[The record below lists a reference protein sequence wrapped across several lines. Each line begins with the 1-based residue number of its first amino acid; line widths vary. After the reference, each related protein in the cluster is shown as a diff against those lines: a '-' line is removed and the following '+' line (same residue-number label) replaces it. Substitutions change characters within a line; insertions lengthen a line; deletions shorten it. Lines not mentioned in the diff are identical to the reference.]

1 MTTLYHKLGLMSR
14 GLKIGIVISVLIIL
28 GAIFILIKAKKDEAE
43 LPIAKTYSVTVSTFK
58 VEKQQV
64 SLTLPYLAQTQ
75 NDMDVNLASKI
86 AARVEYV
93 KNSGSFVKKG
103 EVIARLDATSIEA
116 NKKSIE
122 AQLDAAKTALKN
134 LEATHKRTLE
144 LLAVKGAS
152 IEQSE
157 MEESKIAELQAKI
170 ESLTQNLND
179 VVNTLSYAI
188 IKSPVDGQISKNI
201 VNIGNM
207 IMPGQPVA
215 TLSAGSNFYL
225 TLYVP
230 FNLKIYN
237 VIVDNKSYP
246 AIPLNTT
253 MNGLS
258 TYRVN
263 VDPHGMTTGE
273 RVEVNVEVFNGIG
286 IKIPFDG
293 ILNRDNKSYV
303 FVKENDKAIPAEVNI
318 IQTGEDGAVI
328 SNNKIAGKEI
338 VTAKQDILLT
348 LLSGASIKT
357 EEK

>member
-1 MTTLYHKLGLMSR
+1 MKNIFTEFSKLSKGS
-14 GLKIGIVISVLIIL
+14 KIGIGISVLIFFGL
-28 GAIFILIKAKKDEAE
+28 IFLLIKSNKEEAN
-43 LPIAKTYSVTVSTFK
+43 LPSAKTYSVTVSTVK
-58 VEKQQV
+58 IEKGIV

-86 AARVEYV
+86 AARVDYV

-103 EVIARLDATSIEA
+103 QIIARLDATTIQANKASIE
-116 NKKSIE
+116 S
-122 AQLDAAKTALKN
+122 QLSAAKTALKN

-157 MEESKIAELQAKI
+157 TEESKIAELESKV
-170 ESLTQNLND
+170 ESLTQSLND
-179 VVNTLSYAI
+179 VENTLTYAI
-188 IKSPVDGQISKNI
+188 IKAPVDGMISKNT
-201 VNIGNM
+201 VNVGDM

-215 TLSAGSNFYL
+215 TISASSDYYL
-225 TLYVP
+225 ILYVP
-230 FNLKIYN
+230 SNLKVYS
-237 VIVDNKSYP
+237 VFVQNKNYP
-246 AIPLNTT
+246 AIPLNAT
-253 MNGLS
+253 MNGL
-258 TYRVN
+258 TAYRVN
-263 VDPHGMTTGE
+263 VEPSGMMTGE
-273 RVEVNVEVFNGIG
+273 RVEVNVEVFNGTG

-303 FVKENDKAIPAEVNI
+303 FVKENNKAVPYEINI

-328 SNNKIAGKEI
+328 SNNELEGKEI
-338 VTAKQDILLT
+338 VVAKQDILLT